1 VAETPPLQGI
11 GKEPPPTEVVYAPTI
26 YDVLLGTEK
35 EGVFRVQEYSYLA
48 LQSITNIFS
57 GPHYVQDTLDQM
69 DSIGVGSLPIVLLT
83 GFFIGAVMVLQT
95 ASQFIRFGQT
105 SLTGDAVS
113 LALVRE
119 LGPTLTSLLVTGR
132 CASGIASE
140 LGSMLV
146 TEQVDAMRA
155 MGTDPSRKL
164 VTPRVVATIL
174 VLPLL
179 TTIADFIGLV
189 GGCVAAVFSLR
200 LGVVQFWTRAIDALE
215 ISDIMQG
222 LTKALVFGFILSTVG
237 CYRGL
242 TVKGGTQGVGRAT
255 TQAVVVSS
263 VLIIVADTFLTKL
276 ALYLANKLF

>member
-1 VAETPPLQGI
+1 VADTPLQGI
-11 GKEPPPTEVVYAPTI
+11 GKQPPPAEVERAPSISEVLIGSAKEVV
-26 YDVLLGTEK
+26 L
-35 EGVFRVQEYSYLA
+35 RVQEYSFLA
-48 LQSITNIFS
+48 LQSIRNVFS
-57 GPHYVQDTLDQM
+57 APHYFQDTLDQM
-69 DSIGVGSLPIVLLT
+69 DSIGVGSIPIVLLT

-95 ASQFIRFGQT
+95 ASQFVRFGQT

-200 LGVVQFWTRAIDALE
+200 LGVVQFWTRAIDALDFA
-215 ISDIMQG
+215 DIMQG
-222 LTKALVFGFILSTVG
+222 MMKSIVFAFILSTVG
-237 CYRGL
+237 CYKGL
-242 TVKGGTQGVGRAT
+242 TVRGGTQGVGRAT

-276 ALYLANKLF
+276 ALYLAGRIF